1 MENANKLTFSNIGL
15 FDCENEIMLS
25 DLTVICG
32 MNDSGKTTIAKLLY
46 MLIKLQKINLDVDW
60 VKEFKSTGTRLVNT
74 LLAFEKN
81 FALGDLNI
89 NLEQIKQE
97 LISSNEDHAKKIF
110 AIVAKYHSRMDE
122 IYFYKRDFFY
132 TSDIF
137 KDIITIMKAL
147 FEQYNEDDSEIND
160 FLREISEAVINF
172 LVDVINIFKMFY
184 QSTTR
189 NKFPYGRILDAADS
203 FKDILAISKDNKF
216 DESKIYEQIMKPK
229 VEKCIVDLFEGTNNM
244 MSKYSAKK
252 EAYFKLNI
260 NNDEIG
266 VNFKNKL
273 IDNFWFYPLFSIND
287 VTYCENLADNFM
299 GDNFRSHYRRDDS
312 GFSVVTGRDLYDK
325 IEYQYLFDIDEN
337 WVSNNPV
344 DFARQE
350 KNKLDLIKEITNITM
365 FENDYD
371 IDERTFTKNKEKIHI
386 KNVSKG
392 IKTFQ
397 AIIKMIESN
406 IFEEG
411 NIVVMDEIE
420 SYLHPNFQ
428 DQFVQILMKII
439 KITKCKIVITTH
451 SPIIVDA
458 LSYRNESE
466 EIEVSYNYIETNS
479 ERTSSKIVHYE
490 EGYELSEILSR
501 VYRLYV

>member
-1 MENANKLTFSNIGL
+1 
-15 FDCENEIMLS
+15 
-25 DLTVICG
+25 
-32 MNDSGKTTIAKLLY
+32 
-46 MLIKLQKINLDVDW
+46 
-60 VKEFKSTGTRLVNT
+60 
-74 LLAFEKN
+74 
-81 FALGDLNI
+81 
-89 NLEQIKQE
+89 
-97 LISSNEDHAKKIF
+97 
-110 AIVAKYHSRMDE
+110 
-122 IYFYKRDFFY
+122 
-132 TSDIF
+132 
-137 KDIITIMKAL
+137 
-147 FEQYNEDDSEIND
+147 
-160 FLREISEAVINF
+160 
-172 LVDVINIFKMFY
+172 
-184 QSTTR
+184 
-189 NKFPYGRILDAADS
+189 
-203 FKDILAISKDNKF
+203 
-216 DESKIYEQIMKPK
+216 
-229 VEKCIVDLFEGTNNM
+229 
-244 MSKYSAKK
+244 
-252 EAYFKLNI
+252 
-260 NNDEIG
+260 
-266 VNFKNKL
+266 
-273 IDNFWFYPLFSIND
+273 
-287 VTYCENLADNFM
+287 
-299 GDNFRSHYRRDDS
+299 
-312 GFSVVTGRDLYDK
+312 
-325 IEYQYLFDIDEN
+325 
-337 WVSNNPV
+337 VSNNPV